1 MADAVTSQT
10 ILDGERLFIAKFT
23 NISDGTG
30 ETAVTKI
37 DVTTLA
43 PNSFGL
49 ACNGVKLNKI
59 YGTTHGMEVRILWD
73 ATTDQF
79 AWQIPQNSNYLMD
92 LSSFG
97 GIPNNAGAV
106 KPATFCLLQQTLQLA
121 TCTLSCLNVSKS
133 THQLKV
139 ETHNDR
145 RRHSNSP

>member
-30 ETAVTKI
+30 EAAVVKI
-37 DVTTLA
+37 DVSTLN

-92 LSSFG
+92 FSSFG
-97 GIPNNAGAV
+97 GIPNNAGAGKTGDV
-106 KPATFCLLQQTLQLA
+106 LFTTADASSGDMYSIVLECLKTYD
-121 TCTLSCLNVSKS
+121 T
-133 THQLKV
+133 
-139 ETHNDR
+139 
-145 RRHSNSP
+145 SN

>member
-10 ILDGERLFIAKFT
+10 ILDGERLFIGKFT

-30 ETAVTKI
+30 ETGVIKI
-37 DVTTLA
+37 DVSALN

-49 ACNGVKLNKI
+49 ACNGVKINKI

-73 ATTDQF
+73 ASTDVF

-97 GIPNNAGAV
+97 GIPNNAGAGV
-106 KPATFCLLQQTLQLA
+106 TGDVLFTTADASAGDMYSIVLE
-121 TCTLSCLNVSKS
+121 CTKTYASA
-133 THQLKV
+133 
-139 ETHNDR
+139 
-145 RRHSNSP
+145 

>member
-30 ETAVTKI
+30 ETGVLKI
-37 DVTTLA
+37 DVSTLN

-49 ACNGVKLNKI
+49 ACNGVKINKI

-97 GIPNNAGAV
+97 GIPNNAGAGV
-106 KPATFCLLQQTLQLA
+106 TGDVLFTTVDASAGDMYSIVLE
-121 TCTLSCLNVSKS
+121 CTKTYASA
-133 THQLKV
+133 
-139 ETHNDR
+139 
-145 RRHSNSP
+145 

>member
-30 ETAVTKI
+30 ETGVLKI
-37 DVTTLA
+37 DVSTLT
-43 PNSFGL
+43 PNAFNL

-59 YGTTHGMEVRILWD
+59 YATTHGMEVRILWD

-79 AWQIPQNSNYLMD
+79 AWMIPQNTNYLMD

-97 GIPNNAGAV
+97 GIPNNAGAGKTGDV
-106 KPATFCLLQQTLQLA
+106 LFTTADVSAGDMYTIVLECIKTYATA
-121 TCTLSCLNVSKS
+121 
-133 THQLKV
+133 
-139 ETHNDR
+139 
-145 RRHSNSP
+145 

>member
-30 ETAVTKI
+30 ETGVIKI
-37 DVTTLA
+37 DVSTLN

-49 ACNGVKLNKI
+49 ACNGVKINKI

-97 GIPNNAGAV
+97 GIPNNAGAGKTGDV
-106 KPATFCLLQQTLQLA
+106 LFTTSDQSAGDMYTIVLECLKTYA
-121 TCTLSCLNVSKS
+121 SA
-133 THQLKV
+133 
-139 ETHNDR
+139 
-145 RRHSNSP
+145 

>member
-30 ETAVTKI
+30 ETGVVKI
-37 DVTTLA
+37 DVSTLA
-43 PNSFGL
+43 PNAFNR

-59 YGTTHGMEVRILWD
+59 FGTTHGMEVRILWD

-97 GIPNNAGAV
+97 GIPNNAGAGKTGDV
-106 KPATFCLLQQTLQLA
+106 LFTTSDQSAGDMYTIVLECIKTYATA
-121 TCTLSCLNVSKS
+121 
-133 THQLKV
+133 
-139 ETHNDR
+139 
-145 RRHSNSP
+145 